1 MKSFFMKS
9 YLWKVIYE
17 KLVHKINIYL
27 YFKYCIIDKIIRKYE
42 VNKKFI
48 EEFIITMNLIWTMK
62 LLEIIQKFV
71 LQKIV
76 LQKFY

>member
-71 LQKIV
+71 LQKVV

>member
-1 MKSFFMKS
+1 MKNFFMKS

-71 LQKIV
+71 LQKVV